1 MQSVR
6 AIATSLIVGSL
17 LGMQV
22 LAAAAYDMAAQYPEL
37 PVAKNYIHVAR
48 ISVDAWNR
56 KLKLPTQGK
65 AAAFEYI
72 FRTMP
77 VREFEHLML
86 QNGADL
92 KRGHTDVTFRK
103 TQEYRRAYEGCDWVS
118 QKMAIGIVRDALRVY
133 ERKFLK
139 PDPLTA
145 PLFAA
150 NSQRETET
158 NIAGIERKVSRSE
171 FLRETK
177 STFPLRSGD
186 EFYFYRI
193 AFGGGYL
200 IARNN
205 KVVKEDEGIFE
216 Y

>member
-6 AIATSLIVGSL
+6 ATATSLIVGSL
-17 LGMQV
+17 LATQV
-22 LAAAAYDMAAQYPEL
+22 LAASAHDTAAQYPEL
-37 PVAKNYIHVAR
+37 PVAKNYIHVSR
-48 ISVDAWNR
+48 LSVDAWNR

-72 FRTMP
+72 FHRMP

-103 TQEYRRAYEGCDWVS
+103 TQEYRRAYESCDWVS

-133 ERKFLK
+133 EREFLK

-150 NSQRETET
+150 NSRRQTET

-205 KVVKEDEGIFE
+205 KVVKEDEGMFE